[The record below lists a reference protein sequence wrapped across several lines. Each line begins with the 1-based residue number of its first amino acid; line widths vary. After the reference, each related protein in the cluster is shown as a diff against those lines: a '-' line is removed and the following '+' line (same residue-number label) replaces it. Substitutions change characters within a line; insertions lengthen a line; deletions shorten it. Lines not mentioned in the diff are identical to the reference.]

1 MDFAEQQGLLYRV
14 GENLYAIE
22 NFQVCLSRDAVT
34 ALWQN
39 SFANCEV
46 HHTQKLN
53 FTLAMW

>member
-14 GENLYAIE
+14 GDNLYAIE

-39 SFANCEV
+39 RFANCEV
-46 HHTQKLN
+46 HHTQN
-53 FTLAMW
+53 